1 MFEYINKL
9 RPYFHSLREIE
20 NNVSLDLKFPI
31 NWEYEHIISDYSV
44 QNKVQD
50 KNTKVLLISLID
62 FATELGYDNV
72 SNCAIKIIEY
82 NKEQEDKKRLFNEKI
97 EQLKTLFS
105 EFSLEELKKFDLL
118 KTNGKE
124 DTTGFDLAQ
133 QPSRERQTRNRKS
146 QEKVDS

>member
-20 NNVSLDLKFPI
+20 GNVSLDLKFPLT
-31 NWEYEHIISDYSV
+31 WEYEHIISDFSV
-44 QNKVQD
+44 QYKLQD
-50 KNTKVLLISLID
+50 KNTKITLVSLID
-62 FATELGYDNV
+62 SATELGYDNV

-82 NKEQEDKKRLFNEKI
+82 NREQEDKKRLFNEKI
-97 EQLKTLFS
+97 EELKTLFS

-124 DTTGFDLAQ
+124 STTGFEMAQ
-133 QPSRERQTRNRKS
+133 QPNRERQTRNRKS